1 VLIIIRT
8 SFKVIVIS
16 VINPFIIVVSSL
28 PLIALL
34 ATVISFGLRI
44 EYQIGTDGGGPSGP
58 VLFLQLETL

>member
-1 VLIIIRT
+1 LNITRT

-16 VINPFIIVVSSL
+16 VINAIIIVISSL
-28 PLIALL
+28 SLIALL

-44 EYQIGTDGGGPSGP
+44 EYQSGTDGGGPSGP